1 MDSHEGVVLRA
12 FGKQVTLTRESM
24 RSLCRGSTSLR
35 GYQLVMSTAPE
46 NDGCKTSAA
55 LAKVGALMLRIR
67 RNIMTRWIVAL
78 GFIFALALVAF
89 GNDAEARYSRKKC
102 NPPDKAQSWVCSA
115 KEKCCYDYIVRK
127 GACTVDRC
135 F

>member
-1 MDSHEGVVLRA
+1 MQIIKRPLR
-12 FGKQVTLTRESM
+12 KR
-24 RSLCRGSTSLR
+24 
-35 GYQLVMSTAPE
+35 
-46 NDGCKTSAA
+46 
-55 LAKVGALMLRIR
+55 ALMLRIR

-78 GFIFALALVAF
+78 GFTFSPSPWSPSATMPRL
-89 GNDAEARYSRKKC
+89 RYSRKKC